1 MGVLQCGANSSIV
14 DRNGQAN
21 SPGQVVQL
29 CACAWEWSG
38 GVKDCRVICT
48 IPYHNAR
55 SYAHLDR
62 RESASIILVIR
73 CLRESLLYIAISPIC
88 GSHPFTTPLSIHLHC
103 VQSTTTEYIL
113 YVLNFQWMWTL
124 HFGKLENDKPIM
136 NYALNPLIFNNN
148 LFPCI
153 FQPLAI
159 VLNLL
164 PSFIPHPPIYIFS
177 IPNSHI

>member
-62 RESASIILVIR
+62 RESASVNHFSHQMRHGNPYIYCHLTHMRVPPLYNSTFHTLALCLVYYYGIYP
-73 CLRESLLYIAISPIC
+73 LRAEFSMDVDAALWKI
-88 GSHPFTTPLSIHLHC
+88 
-103 VQSTTTEYIL
+103 
-113 YVLNFQWMWTL
+113 
-124 HFGKLENDKPIM
+124 GKRQT
-136 NYALNPLIFNNN
+136 NYEL
-148 LFPCI
+148 CS
-153 FQPLAI
+153 QPTNI
-159 VLNLL
+159 Q
-164 PSFIPHPPIYIFS
+164 
-177 IPNSHI
+177 